1 MDTTKKK
8 TKTTAR
14 SMSASK
20 QNKVSKTWLAALA
33 HKGTGKIEDMKAV
46 LK

>member
-1 MDTTKKK
+1 MEAAKK
-8 TKTTAR
+8 TKITAR
-14 SMSASK
+14 PMPK
-20 QNKVSKTWLAALA
+20 RHREKVSKTWLAALA